1 MNWFSKFFTSSIG
14 QKVIMSLTG
23 LFLILFLVVH
33 LAGNLQLLKDDN
45 GEAFNIY
52 SKFMTS
58 NPLIKFISYGLYFFI
73 LLHAIQGMI
82 LWKNNRAAKGGK
94 YAVQSKESTWSSRNM
109 GMLGVLL
116 FVFLGIHMGDFWWA
130 MKRHQLPL
138 VSYEGYPDIQDLY
151 FKVNESFKELWIVI
165 VYIISMVALYF
176 HLSHGFASAFQTL
189 GINHRKYT
197 PIIKAIGW
205 GYAILIPA
213 AFAII
218 PIYYYFF
225 K

>member
-1 MNWFSKFFTSSIG
+1 M
-14 QKVIMSLTG
+14 
-23 LFLILFLVVH
+23 ILFLVVH

-151 FKVNESFKELWIVI
+151 
-165 VYIISMVALYF
+165 
-176 HLSHGFASAFQTL
+176 
-189 GINHRKYT
+189 
-197 PIIKAIGW
+197 
-205 GYAILIPA
+205 
-213 AFAII
+213 
-218 PIYYYFF
+218 
-225 K
+225 

>member
-1 MNWFSKFFTSSIG
+1 
-14 QKVIMSLTG
+14 MSLTG

>member
-1 MNWFSKFFTSSIG
+1 
-14 QKVIMSLTG
+14 MSLTG

-189 GINHRKYT
+189 GISHRKYT